1 MTKVFEPFWKRT
13 KSTRRTKSERN
24 IVITNADKGGAAVIL
39 DVKNYKKQ
47 CERQL
52 NNTENC
58 KHLQKDPAAT
68 NNELVRKVENEKLA
82 QKNIASGLKVI
93 SLQTP
98 QFHTQPKIQKE
109 ENPKN
114 ENE

>member
-1 MTKVFEPFWKRT
+1 M
-13 KSTRRTKSERN
+13 
-24 IVITNADKGGAAVIL
+24 VITNADKGGAVVIL
-39 DVKNYKKQ
+39 DVKNYEKQ

-52 NNTENC
+52 NNTENY
-58 KHLQKDPAAT
+58 KHLQKAT
-68 NNELVRKVENEKLA
+68 NNELVRKVEHEKLA